1 MQSLQE
7 GIVLYFDEK
16 WIILEP
22 RILSMKWNDISCSKK
37 DVINVFWMIGY
48 YLNLVKDLMFFK
60 QEAHRP

>member
-22 RILSMKWNDISCSKK
+22 RILGMKWNDISCSKT
-37 DVINVFWMIGY
+37 DVINVFWMIVY